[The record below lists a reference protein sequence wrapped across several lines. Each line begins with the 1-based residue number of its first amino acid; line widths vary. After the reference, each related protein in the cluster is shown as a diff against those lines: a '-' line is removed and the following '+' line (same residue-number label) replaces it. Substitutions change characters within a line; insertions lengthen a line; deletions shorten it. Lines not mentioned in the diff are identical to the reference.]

1 MLSHLGLNPGSVA
14 GVQTMEWTDKRMD
27 DLAER
32 IDDGFAHGDGEVKEL
47 RREMHA
53 GFARV
58 DGEIKE
64 LRGEM
69 YAGFARVDGEIKGLR
84 GEMHAGFARVDGEI
98 KGLRGE
104 LHDDIEAVR
113 VLTFRLLVALS
124 VGLLGV
130 IATLLG
136 GILVIAAGAE
146 QPAGR

>member
-32 IDDGFAHGDGEVKEL
+32 IDDGFAHGDGAVKEL

-58 DGEIKE
+58 DGEIK
-64 LRGEM
+64 
-69 YAGFARVDGEIKGLR
+69 GLR
-84 GEMHAGFARVDGEI
+84 GEMQAGFVRVDGEI

-104 LHDDIEAVR
+104 LHDDIGALR
-113 VLTFRLLVALS
+113 ALTLRLLVALS
-124 VGLLGV
+124 AGLLGV

-136 GILVIAAGAE
+136 GIVVIATG
-146 QPAGR
+146 G